1 MSNSLTK
8 PVMREA
14 RVQRETVDADLR
26 RLTKRV

>member
-1 MSNSLTK
+1 MNSSLTK

-14 RVQRETVDADLR
+14 RVHRETVDADLR